1 MKIKLVKFNDIQNNG
16 ATLSDYSLRINGEY
30 DVIER
35 NMETR
40 SFRIVNDVG
49 TELLFYEDGVV
60 EIIND

>member
-1 MKIKLVKFNDIQNNG
+1 MKIKLVKFNDIQNND
-16 ATLSDYSLRINGEY
+16 AKISDYGLRINGEY

-35 NMETR
+35 DTENR

-60 EIIND
+60 EITND